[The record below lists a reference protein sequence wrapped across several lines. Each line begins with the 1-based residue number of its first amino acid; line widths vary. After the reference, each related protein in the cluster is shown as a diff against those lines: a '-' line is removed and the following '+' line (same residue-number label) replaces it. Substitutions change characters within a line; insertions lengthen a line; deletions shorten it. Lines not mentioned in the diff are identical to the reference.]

1 MLSSSNFSWL
11 NFELHS
17 TSALFNQLRN
27 QPRPTRLVTRPNAG
41 AVVAMKVF
49 VEINVVAPLR
59 LGLEFLKASEHRPPP
74 AFRPQ
79 ENSRQAPGNF
89 CSRIPQRC
97 PPARARR
104 EFHRKIVTVK
114 VVELL
119 E

>member
-49 VEINVVAPLR
+49 VEIDVVAPLR
-59 LGLEFLKASEHRPPP
+59 LGLEFLEAAEHWPPP
-74 AFRPQ
+74 VFRPQ
-79 ENSRQAPGNF
+79 EDPCQSPGNL

-97 PPARARR
+97 PPARTRR
-104 EFHRKIVTVK
+104 ELHRKAVAVE

-119 E
+119 Q